1 MAANTIGNREFP
13 TPEKRLL
20 EMLEGI
26 IYTKAYIIVVN
37 ASIFFFLL
45 CRTKGVGRDWEP
57 FRMIRQFGTIQR

>member
-1 MAANTIGNREFP
+1 MAANTIGKRKLP

-26 IYTKAYIIVVN
+26 IYAKVDIIVVN
-37 ASIFFFLL
+37 ASNLFLIMQDKRCWL
-45 CRTKGVGRDWEP
+45 RLEP